1 MTSAQPVPT
10 ALSAH
15 TPAPRVSL
23 YDQLGG
29 DAGLQQLVQVFY
41 DIVETEPAADELHRL
56 HLRGNGVAHSR
67 LEQFNFL
74 CGFLG
79 GPKLYAEKHG
89 HANIKLMHAH
99 VAITSHTKDIW
110 LKSMAKAIDAIA
122 LDSTVKQQLM
132 LSFTAVA
139 ERLVNQDSLLN
150 QVI

>member
-1 MTSAQPVPT
+1 MAST
-10 ALSAH
+10 AM
-15 TPAPRVSL
+15 PRTSL

-29 DAGLQQLVQVFY
+29 ELGLQQLVRVFY
-41 DIVETEPAADELHRL
+41 DIVETDPAAEDLHRL

-74 CGFLG
+74 SGFLG

-99 VAITSHTKDIW
+99 VTINSHTKDLW
-110 LKSMAKAIDAIA
+110 LQAMRQAIDIVA
-122 LDSTVKQQLM
+122 LDASIKQQLM

-139 ERLVNQDSLLN
+139 DRLVNQDS
-150 QVI
+150 

>member
-1 MTSAQPVPT
+1 MTSVQ
-10 ALSAH
+10 SAKTRMH
-15 TPAPRVSL
+15 TPEARSSL

-29 DAGLQQLVQVFY
+29 EAGLQQLVQVFY
-41 DIVETEPAADELHRL
+41 DIIETDPAAEELHRL

-67 LEQFNFL
+67 LAQFNFL

-99 VAITSHTKDIW
+99 VVITPSAKDLW
-110 LKSMAKAIDAIA
+110 LESMAKAIDMVA
-122 LDSTVKQQLM
+122 LDSTIKKQLM

-139 ERLVNQDSLLN
+139 ERLVNQDGLVN
-150 QVI
+150 